1 MIVPGG
7 PRLRSQR
14 PVGGCAL
21 PIRPRLLHG
30 CEFPGV
36 RPRQRRSRVISSALS
51 SSWRYL
57 AGLSGAKWAGDQP
70 AEEAFADGL
79 AQELAAPSISAQP
92 APSASAEGSSVLSRS
107 VMATW
112 ADTRHQDHADLED
125 WVHKSSYEV
134 ENSLE
139 MLTGKLLERVAKLAS
154 VRFMPSRQI
163 VVEPTHPG
171 VDLIRRVP
179 CSPESNHQ
187 LVPLLISNSQ
197 RGSCSCFP

>member
-21 PIRPRLLHG
+21 PIRPRLLHV

-36 RPRQRRSRVISSALS
+36 RPHQRHSRFTASALS

-112 ADTRHQDHADLED
+112 DDCRQVDHADLED
-125 WVHKSSYEV
+125 WVHKGSCEV
-134 ENSLE
+134 ESSLE
-139 MLTGKLLERVAKLAS
+139 VLTGELLEGVARLAR

-163 VVEPTHPG
+163 VAKPSHAQE
-171 VDLIRRVP
+171 
-179 CSPESNHQ
+179 
-187 LVPLLISNSQ
+187 
-197 RGSCSCFP
+197 